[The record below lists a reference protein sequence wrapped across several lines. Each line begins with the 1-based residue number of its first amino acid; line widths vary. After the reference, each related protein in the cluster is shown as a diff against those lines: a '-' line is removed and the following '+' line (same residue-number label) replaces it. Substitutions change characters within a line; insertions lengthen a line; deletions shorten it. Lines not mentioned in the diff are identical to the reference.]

1 MPTRRRLRYQQ
12 AAHKFARPAILLAV
26 IKKEIFQR
34 QCAHLIAAAQFER
47 GVERNQHRREIADRR
62 AVGDIAADGAGRAHL
77 HGAEAAQHFG
87 DVRIDRAERRRGAG
101 ERNDGAEF
109 KTRRAFFDGAKLG
122 HAADMND
129 LLQRRELLGDP
140 QPDIGGAGDDGG
152 VRVFHIELREGLLAG
167 RRGEERRFIADE
179 HIRLVVERAERLQP
193 RRRLACELIVG
204 AGLADFDRRI
214 HDRPIAG
221 AATEIAGQHVV
232 DGVAAG
238 TAIARMI
245 VREQAHHDAGR
256 AEAALRA
263 MQARHRFLH
272 GMQRAV
278 LGEVFDRDQ
287 LCAVDL
293 AEQRDAGVNR
303 LVHQTAVALA
313 RQHHGAGAAI
323 ALRAALLGAGR
334 ALLKAQPIKQR
345 GARRK
350 LLDAH
355 AVAASDKLQGVSGHL
370 AFNQTAFLRRVF
382 PAQRAQHLRTTN
394 KSRQVMCQ
402 R

>member
-1 MPTRRRLRYQQ
+1 MAPNAKPVALSS
-12 AAHKFARPAILLAV
+12 I
-26 IKKEIFQR
+26 
-34 QCAHLIAAAQFER
+34 
-47 GVERNQHRREIADRR
+47 
-62 AVGDIAADGAGRAHL
+62 
-77 HGAEAAQHFG
+77 
-87 DVRIDRAERRRGAG
+87 
-101 ERNDGAEF
+101 
-109 KTRRAFFDGAKLG
+109 GAKLG
-122 HAADMND
+122 DAADMND
-129 LLQRRELLGDP
+129 LLQRREFLGDP
-140 QPDIGGAGDDGG
+140 QPDVGGAGDDGG

-303 LVHQTAVALA
+303 LVAPDGRRA
-313 RQHHGAGAAI
+313 RAPAPRRRRRNRPPRSPPWCRSSAPQGATNQAAW
-323 ALRAALLGAGR
+323 RAAQIASMRTRWPLLINCRAFRVISPSIKPRLSGASSR
-334 ALLKAQPIKQR
+334 LREHNICAQQINLGK
-345 GARRK
+345 
-350 LLDAH
+350 
-355 AVAASDKLQGVSGHL
+355 
-370 AFNQTAFLRRVF
+370 
-382 PAQRAQHLRTTN
+382 
-394 KSRQVMCQ
+394 
-402 R
+402 